1 MEVSFRDNGHGI
13 SSPDR
18 IFDPFFTTKEVG
30 KGTGLGLSICY
41 GIVREHGGEILCHN
55 NADGEGATF
64 IVRLPALADWRG
76 DGSDSAMSLPAIKP
90 ASLPVLLIED
100 EPAVM
105 AYVRAALE
113 RSGYS
118 VVCTES
124 GAEGLRLLASE
135 KFLGVVSDMRTPG
148 GVDGADVH
156 AWLARNRP
164 ELAAPHCFHHRRYR
178 QRRHRGHAAQDRR
191 ALRGET
197 ISGTAIHFSRRKD
210 HGESAVSE
218 DLRIRLLIVDDEQ
231 SIRKLCMTVGEA
243 LGFTC
248 LEANSGET
256 ALALLEEQPAHMILT
271 DMVMPNMSGLEFL
284 EKVKKLLPRTEVAVM
299 TGHGSVETAVQA
311 MKLGA
316 YDYISKPFSPLEEL
330 RLFLRR
336 MAEKVRL
343 VEENQFLRERVDTET
358 DLHGIV
364 GSSAKIQDVLRM
376 ISRLKDTRT
385 PVLIAGE
392 SGTGKE
398 LVARAIHFRGSF
410 ANRPFVAVD
419 CGSLVPTLIESEL
432 FGYEKGAFTGAL
444 RSKTGLFQ
452 SANGGTI
459 FLDEIGELP
468 LEMQAKLLRVLQ
480 EKEVRPV
487 GSNQR
492 IKVDVR
498 VIAATNRDLE
508 AEYRNGTFR
517 KDLYFRL
524 NVVTVHLPS
533 LRERRSDI
541 PMLAHWF
548 LDRYAAGSAMQVTN
562 SGDEMPA
569 AI

>member
-1 MEVSFRDNGHGI
+1 
-13 SSPDR
+13 
-18 IFDPFFTTKEVG
+18 
-30 KGTGLGLSICY
+30 
-41 GIVREHGGEILCHN
+41 
-55 NADGEGATF
+55 
-64 IVRLPALADWRG
+64 
-76 DGSDSAMSLPAIKP
+76 
-90 ASLPVLLIED
+90 
-100 EPAVM
+100 
-105 AYVRAALE
+105 
-113 RSGYS
+113 
-118 VVCTES
+118 
-124 GAEGLRLLASE
+124 
-135 KFLGVVSDMRTPG
+135 
-148 GVDGADVH
+148 
-156 AWLARNRP
+156 
-164 ELAAPHCFHHRRYR
+164 
-178 QRRHRGHAAQDRR
+178 
-191 ALRGET
+191 
-197 ISGTAIHFSRRKD
+197 
-210 HGESAVSE
+210 VSE

-231 SIRKLCMTVGEA
+231 SIRRLCVTVGEA
-243 LGFTC
+243 LGFVC
-248 LEANSGET
+248 LEAASGET

-271 DMVMPNMSGLEFL
+271 DMVMPHMSGLEFL
-284 EKVKKLLPRTEVAVM
+284 EKVKKLLPRTEIAVM

-316 YDYISKPFSPLEEL
+316 YDYIAKPFSPLEEL

-343 VEENQFLRERVDTET
+343 VEENQFLRDRMDTET
-358 DLHGIV
+358 QLHGIV

-376 ISRLKDTRT
+376 VSRLKDTRT
-385 PVLIAGE
+385 PVLITGE

-444 RSKTGLFQ
+444 KSRTGLFQ
-452 SANGGTI
+452 SADGGTI

-492 IKVDVR
+492 TRVNVR

-508 AEYRNGTFR
+508 REYRAGTFR

-524 NVVTVHLPS
+524 NVVTVHVPP

-548 LDRYAAGSAMQVTN
+548 LERCVPGRSVQVTN
-562 SGDEMPA
+562 AAMKALLQYDWPGNVRELENCVERAVALGNQQTLDVDDLPPAIASTSLPQERDTAGPGSSLSTTDLEDIERTTIERVFEQVKGDKALAGKMLGISRA
-569 AI
+569 TLYRKLKRYNIGARSHAISSQALQ

>member
-1 MEVSFRDNGHGI
+1 M
-13 SSPDR
+13 
-18 IFDPFFTTKEVG
+18 
-30 KGTGLGLSICY
+30 
-41 GIVREHGGEILCHN
+41 
-55 NADGEGATF
+55 
-64 IVRLPALADWRG
+64 
-76 DGSDSAMSLPAIKP
+76 
-90 ASLPVLLIED
+90 
-100 EPAVM
+100 
-105 AYVRAALE
+105 
-113 RSGYS
+113 
-118 VVCTES
+118 
-124 GAEGLRLLASE
+124 
-135 KFLGVVSDMRTPG
+135 
-148 GVDGADVH
+148 
-156 AWLARNRP
+156 
-164 ELAAPHCFHHRRYR
+164 
-178 QRRHRGHAAQDRR
+178 
-191 ALRGET
+191 
-197 ISGTAIHFSRRKD
+197 
-210 HGESAVSE
+210 SE

-231 SIRKLCMTVGEA
+231 SIRRLCVTVGEA
-243 LGFTC
+243 LGFVC
-248 LEANSGET
+248 LEAASGET
-256 ALALLEEQPAHMILT
+256 AIALLEEQPAHMILT
-271 DMVMPNMSGLEFL
+271 DMVMPHMSGLEFL
-284 EKVKKLLPRTEVAVM
+284 EKVKKMLPRTEVAVM
-299 TGHGSVETAVQA
+299 TGHGSIETAVQA

-316 YDYISKPFSPLEEL
+316 YDYIAKPFSPLEEL

-343 VEENQFLRERVDTET
+343 VEENQFLRDRMDTET
-358 DLHGIV
+358 QLHGIV

-376 ISRLKDTRT
+376 VSRLKDTRT
-385 PVLIAGE
+385 PVLITGE

-444 RSKTGLFQ
+444 KSRTGLFQ
-452 SANGGTI
+452 SADGGTI

-492 IKVDVR
+492 AKVDVR

-508 AEYRNGTFR
+508 QEYRAGTFR

-524 NVVTVHLPS
+524 NVVTVHVPP

-548 LDRYAAGSAMQVTN
+548 LERCAPGRSVQVTN
-562 SGDEMPA
+562 AAMKSFLQYDWPGNVRELENCMERAVALGDQQFIDVDDLPPA
-569 AI
+569 IASVSQSTEVAIPSSTVGLSSTDLEVIERTTIERVFQQVKGDKALAGKMLGISRATLYRKLKRYNIGGRSHAISSQALQ

>member
-1 MEVSFRDNGHGI
+1 VN
-13 SSPDR
+13 
-18 IFDPFFTTKEVG
+18 
-30 KGTGLGLSICY
+30 
-41 GIVREHGGEILCHN
+41 
-55 NADGEGATF
+55 
-64 IVRLPALADWRG
+64 
-76 DGSDSAMSLPAIKP
+76 
-90 ASLPVLLIED
+90 
-100 EPAVM
+100 
-105 AYVRAALE
+105 
-113 RSGYS
+113 
-118 VVCTES
+118 
-124 GAEGLRLLASE
+124 
-135 KFLGVVSDMRTPG
+135 
-148 GVDGADVH
+148 
-156 AWLARNRP
+156 
-164 ELAAPHCFHHRRYR
+164 
-178 QRRHRGHAAQDRR
+178 
-191 ALRGET
+191 
-197 ISGTAIHFSRRKD
+197 
-210 HGESAVSE
+210 E

-243 LGFTC
+243 LGFVC
-248 LEANSGET
+248 MEANSGET

-284 EKVKKLLPRTEVAVM
+284 ERVKKLFPRTEVAVM
-299 TGHGSVETAVQA
+299 TGHGSIETAVQA

-336 MAEKVRL
+336 MAEKIRL
-343 VEENQFLRERVDTET
+343 VEENEFLRDRMDTES

-385 PVLIAGE
+385 PVLITGE

-410 ANRPFVAVD
+410 AKQPFVAVD

-444 RSKTGLFQ
+444 KSKTGLFQ

-468 LEMQAKLLRVLQ
+468 LELQAKLLRVLQ
-480 EKEVRPV
+480 EKEIRPV
-487 GSNQR
+487 GSNHR
-492 IKVDVR
+492 VKVDVR
-498 VIAATNRDLE
+498 VIAASNRDLE
-508 AEYRNGTFR
+508 SEYHKGTFR

-524 NVVTVHLPS
+524 NVVTVHLPA

-548 LDRYAAGSAMQVTN
+548 LDRYAPGSSIQATSAAMKCLLQYDWPGNVRELENCIERAIALGDRSKIDISDLPLNIASPPQEVATATSSGGPSSTDLADIERATIQRVFEQVKGDKALAGRMLGISRATLYRKLKRYN
-562 SGDEMPA
+562 IGIRSDLPA
-569 AI
+569 TSQTLQ

>member
-1 MEVSFRDNGHGI
+1 M
-13 SSPDR
+13 
-18 IFDPFFTTKEVG
+18 
-30 KGTGLGLSICY
+30 
-41 GIVREHGGEILCHN
+41 
-55 NADGEGATF
+55 
-64 IVRLPALADWRG
+64 
-76 DGSDSAMSLPAIKP
+76 
-90 ASLPVLLIED
+90 
-100 EPAVM
+100 
-105 AYVRAALE
+105 
-113 RSGYS
+113 
-118 VVCTES
+118 
-124 GAEGLRLLASE
+124 
-135 KFLGVVSDMRTPG
+135 
-148 GVDGADVH
+148 
-156 AWLARNRP
+156 
-164 ELAAPHCFHHRRYR
+164 
-178 QRRHRGHAAQDRR
+178 
-191 ALRGET
+191 
-197 ISGTAIHFSRRKD
+197 
-210 HGESAVSE
+210 SE

-231 SIRKLCMTVGEA
+231 SIRRLCVTVGEA
-243 LGFTC
+243 LGFVC
-248 LEANSGET
+248 LEAASGET
-256 ALALLEEQPAHMILT
+256 AIALLEEQPAHMILT

-284 EKVKKLLPRTEVAVM
+284 EKVKKMLPRTEVAVM
-299 TGHGSVETAVQA
+299 TGHGSIETAVQA

-343 VEENQFLRERVDTET
+343 VEENQFLRDRMDTET
-358 DLHGIV
+358 QLHGIV

-376 ISRLKDTRT
+376 VSRLKDTRT
-385 PVLIAGE
+385 PVLITGE

-444 RSKTGLFQ
+444 RARTGLFQ
-452 SANGGTI
+452 SADGGTI

-492 IKVDVR
+492 AKVDVR
-498 VIAATNRDLE
+498 VIAATNRNLE
-508 AEYRNGTFR
+508 QEYRTGTFR

-524 NVVTVHLPS
+524 NVVTVHVPP

-548 LDRYAAGSAMQVTN
+548 LERCAPGRSVQVSNAAMKSLLQYDWPGNVRELENCMERAVALGDHQILDVDDLPPAIAAESQGADNAPPQSAAELSTTDLEDIERNTIERVFQQVKGDKVLAGKMLGISRATLYRKLKRYNIGGRMHAVSSQALQ
-562 SGDEMPA
+562 
-569 AI
+569 

>member
-1 MEVSFRDNGHGI
+1 
-13 SSPDR
+13 
-18 IFDPFFTTKEVG
+18 
-30 KGTGLGLSICY
+30 
-41 GIVREHGGEILCHN
+41 
-55 NADGEGATF
+55 
-64 IVRLPALADWRG
+64 
-76 DGSDSAMSLPAIKP
+76 
-90 ASLPVLLIED
+90 
-100 EPAVM
+100 
-105 AYVRAALE
+105 
-113 RSGYS
+113 
-118 VVCTES
+118 
-124 GAEGLRLLASE
+124 
-135 KFLGVVSDMRTPG
+135 
-148 GVDGADVH
+148 
-156 AWLARNRP
+156 
-164 ELAAPHCFHHRRYR
+164 
-178 QRRHRGHAAQDRR
+178 
-191 ALRGET
+191 
-197 ISGTAIHFSRRKD
+197 
-210 HGESAVSE
+210 VSE

-231 SIRKLCMTVGEA
+231 SIRKLCITVGEA
-243 LGFTC
+243 LGFAC

-256 ALALLEEQPAHMILT
+256 ALALLEEQPAHMVLT
-271 DMVMPNMSGLEFL
+271 DMVMPNMSGIEFL
-284 EKVKKLLPRTEVAVM
+284 ERVKKLLPRTEVAVM

-316 YDYISKPFSPLEEL
+316 YDYIGKPFSPLEEL

-343 VEENQFLRERVDTET
+343 VEENQFLRDRVDTET

-364 GSSAKIQDVLRM
+364 GSSTKIQDVLRVV
-376 ISRLKDTRT
+376 SRLKDTRT

-492 IKVDVR
+492 TKVDVR

-508 AEYRNGTFR
+508 AEYRHGTFR

-541 PMLAHWF
+541 PMLVHWF
-548 LDRYAAGSAMQVTN
+548 LDRYAGGSAMQVTN
-562 SGDEMPA
+562 SAMKCLLQYDWPGNVRELENCVERAVALGDSRTIDIGDLPPTIASASPTLEITGTPNTSGLSSNDLEDIERATIERVFEQVKGDKVMAGKMLGISRATLYRKLKRYNIGVRHELPTGSSA
-569 AI
+569 LQ